1 MTDQLE
7 LKPFTARS
15 ALRHGLMTL
24 CLLLVCCGVPAADQP
39 PASAAFDAVEAGD
52 MATVKKLIAAGLPAG
67 STNKNGVSLL
77 LFVAEKGDEEMVK
90 LLLEK
95 GAPADVITPTK
106 RFSPLH
112 AAATSG
118 KISLLK
124 LFLEKGND
132 INAVTYDGYTPLFL
146 AINAEQVDAIRF
158 LLEKGADAN
167 LSKPSYNY
175 PRAALPL
182 ALAISK
188 GNRTIVELLVKHGA
202 DINAVDNIA
211 APAYFEACT
220 LPNSAML
227 QYFLDHGAD
236 PDKVSR
242 EGSTPLMWAAAN
254 GSLENVKLLV
264 GKGAKV
270 DRTTRAL
277 FAEDHGRSLTA
288 HDIAI
293 KNEHPDIAAYLRGLS
308 ISKVRIHF
316 IK

>member
-1 MTDQLE
+1 MIDQLE
-7 LKPFTARS
+7 LKPFG
-15 ALRHGLMTL
+15 ALLNLNRGLMTL
-24 CLLLVCCGVPAADQP
+24 SLLLVCCAVRAADP
-39 PASAAFDAVEAGD
+39 LPAKAAFDAVEIGD
-52 MATVKKLIAAGLPAG
+52 MATVKKLIEGGLPAG
-67 STNKNGVSLL
+67 STNKNGVPLL
-77 LFVAEKGDEEMVK
+77 LFVVEKGDEEVVK

-95 GAPADVITPTK
+95 GAAADVITPAK

-118 KISLLK
+118 KITLLK

-132 INAVTYDGYTPLFL
+132 INAVTFDGLTPLFL
-146 AINAEQVDAIRF
+146 AIYEEQVDAVRF
-158 LLEKGADAN
+158 LLEKGADPN

-175 PRAALPL
+175 PRSALPL

-188 GNRTIVELLVKHGA
+188 SNRTIVELLIKHGA
-202 DINAVDNIA
+202 DINAVDNIV

-220 LPNSAML
+220 LPDSAML

-254 GSLENVKLLV
+254 GSLASVKLLI
-264 GKGAKV
+264 GKGAKAE
-270 DRTTRAL
+270 RTTRAM
-277 FAEDHGRSLTA
+277 FAEDLGQSLSA
-288 HDIAI
+288 RDIAI
-293 KNEHPDIAAYLRGLS
+293 KNNHPEIAAYLQNLS
-308 ISKVRIHF
+308 HSKVRIHF